1 MLYEVPTYLALNL
14 NRSDKQKNKKEKR
27 SVGKI
32 ELKNIDCLIEMKSL
46 PDSCIDVIFTD
57 PPYLYLKG
65 QKLER
70 EFDEQLFFLECRR
83 LLKKDGFIVLF
94 GRGTS
99 FYRWNTILADLGF
112 QFKEEI
118 IWNKR
123 MNTLPGIPLQRFHET
138 ISIHTIGNGTLTK
151 SRIDYLE
158 KKQFDLRAL
167 HNDVKRIASALN
179 SPEIEDLK
187 KYLETGELVYSPKT
201 YNNFFKNGHGERSR
215 ATATLKSIKEGMCEG
230 SIIEV
235 LREHYTTIHPTQK
248 PVRLIE
254 RVLKL
259 VAKDG
264 DTVLDP
270 FGGSFSTMEAVYNL
284 NLNGIS
290 YEYDEEYFNAG
301 KKRIDEIFQ
310 QTKLF

>member
-1 MLYEVPTYLALNL
+1 M
-14 NRSDKQKNKKEKR
+14 
-27 SVGKI
+27 GKI
-32 ELKNIDCLIEMKSL
+32 ELKHIDCLQGMKLLS
-46 PDSCIDVIFTD
+46 DNSIDVIFTD

-70 EFDEQLFFLECRR
+70 EFDEQLFFLECKR
-83 LLKKDGFIVLF
+83 LLKTNGFIVLF

-99 FYRWNTILADLGF
+99 FYRWNTRLADLGF
-112 QFKEEI
+112 KFKEEI

-138 ISIHTIGNGTLTK
+138 ISIHTIGNGTIKK
-151 SRIDYLE
+151 SKIDYLE
-158 KKQFDLRAL
+158 KKQFDLPAL
-167 HNDVKRIASALN
+167 QNDIKRIASALN

-187 KYLETGELVYSPKT
+187 KYVESGELIYSPKA

-248 PVRLIE
+248 PTRLIE
-254 RVLKL
+254 RVLAL
-259 VAKDG
+259 VAKND
-264 DTVLDP
+264 DVILDP

-284 NLNGIS
+284 NMNGIG
-290 YEYDEEYFNAG
+290 YEIDEEYFNAG
-301 KKRIDEIFQ
+301 QKRINEIQSQ
-310 QTKLF
+310 QKLF

>member
-1 MLYEVPTYLALNL
+1 M
-14 NRSDKQKNKKEKR
+14 
-27 SVGKI
+27 GKI
-32 ELKNIDCLIEMKSL
+32 ELKNSDCLLEMKQLS
-46 PDSCIDVIFTD
+46 DNSIDVVFTD

-70 EFDEQLFFLECRR
+70 EFDEYLLFSEFKRV
-83 LLKKDGFIVLF
+83 LKMDGFIVLF

-99 FYRWNTILADLGF
+99 FYRWNTILAELGF
-112 QFKEEI
+112 KFKEEI

-151 SRIDYLE
+151 SRVDYLE
-158 KKQFDLRAL
+158 KKQFDLPAL
-167 HNDVKRIASALN
+167 QNDIKRIAAALN

-187 KYLETGELVYSPKT
+187 KYIETGDIVYSPKT

-248 PVRLIE
+248 PTRLIE
-254 RVLKL
+254 RILSL
-259 VAKDG
+259 VAKSG
-264 DTVLDP
+264 DVILDP
-270 FGGSFSTMEAVYNL
+270 FGGSFSTMEAAYNL
-284 NLNGIS
+284 NMNGIS
-290 YEYDEEYFNAG
+290 YEIDDEYFSKG
-301 KKRIDEIFQ
+301 QKRINEIRAQ
-310 QTKLF
+310 QKLF